1 MIWTLILVIHI
12 VVCIAM
18 ILIILLQTGKGA
30 DIGAAFGGGSS
41 QTVFGSTGATT
52 FLSKITIAA
61 AVVFMCT
68 SFVLSYFAGK
78 TITVSDGSLMSQ
90 PGVEQTLPMTPGR
103 GTQPEG
109 TLPQPSEGQLP
120 APAPAPGGEG
130 NATPSGETSGAGGAA
145 TSRVPSTQSEGA
157 GSGAGSS
164 LPGQPPAEAK

>member
-78 TITVSDGSLMSQ
+78 SITVSDGSLMSR
-90 PGVEQTLPMTPGR
+90 PGVEQTLPVTPGGGAR
-103 GTQPEG
+103 PEG
-109 TLPQPSEGQLP
+109 AVPQPSEGQSP
-120 APAPAPGGEG
+120 TAAPGGEG
-130 NATPSGETSGAGGAA
+130 SSTPSGDTSGAGSAG